1 MRASSTMK
9 ASAGVKLSSR
19 IRVTILDRPSFI
31 PGMGTGFGIAL
42 SNIKMV
48 SATTV
53 KTDRVESL
61 FRFMSKL
68 LFATAYRQLS
78 ISIHNKHMGL

>member
-19 IRVTILDRPSFI
+19 NRVTILDRPSFI

-42 SNIKMV
+42 SNMKIV

-53 KTDRVESL
+53 KTDRVVSL

-68 LFATAYRQLS
+68 LFG
-78 ISIHNKHMGL
+78 GLLIDNYP